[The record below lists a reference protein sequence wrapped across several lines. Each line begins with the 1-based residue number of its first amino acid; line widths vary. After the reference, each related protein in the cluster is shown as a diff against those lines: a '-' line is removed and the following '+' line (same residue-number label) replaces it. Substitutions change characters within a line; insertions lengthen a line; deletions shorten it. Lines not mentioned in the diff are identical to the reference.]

1 MRRAAFRGRSSPDG
15 SSLAISMTLGVSSGD
30 VQKLPPLP
38 QCLHVSKGYTGL
50 IYEPPVGGICA
61 CKMKVV
67 FGFSYSD
74 LYSILC

>member
-1 MRRAAFRGRSSPDG
+1 
-15 SSLAISMTLGVSSGD
+15 MTLWASSGD
-30 VQKLPPLP
+30 VQKLPAPP

-50 IYEPPVGGICA
+50 TGGPPVGGICA

-67 FGFSYSD
+67 FGFSYSG